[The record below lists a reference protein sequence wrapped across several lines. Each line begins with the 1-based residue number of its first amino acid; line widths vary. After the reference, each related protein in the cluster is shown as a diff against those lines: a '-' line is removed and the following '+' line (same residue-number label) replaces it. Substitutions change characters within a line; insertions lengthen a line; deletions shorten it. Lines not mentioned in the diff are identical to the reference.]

1 MRSILPYSQSPM
13 REYVGRPLF
22 RIDGWVYSRRHSC
35 LHRPSRAERHGPAYA
50 DGGTD
55 PAAGRSGPLEE
66 PADQGRR
73 GRQVIDTTPTG
84 TSVRP
89 SSLSI
94 RLEGLTDVSLFLA
107 AIVSKIARTNPKLR
121 RLCRF
126 CGLHHRGAAQSGLRI
141 GANEPKAAQA
151 VPVLWIMPMGSG
163 PIGMTSWRSCRAPMR
178 RRASPGR
185 GEVAR
190 FRRRN
195 LCCSAPN
202 CLRTGAGI

>member
-1 MRSILPYSQSPM
+1 MSVVRCFASTDGCILAGTLACTGHLGPN
-13 REYVGRPLF
+13 VTDRPTPTE
-22 RIDGWVYSRRHSC
+22 G
-35 LHRPSRAERHGPAYA
+35 
-50 DGGTD
+50 
-55 PAAGRSGPLEE
+55 
-66 PADQGRR
+66 